1 MLHPAYPATC
11 DPAHLVFTQNYRQD
25 LQDRKR
31 HPITTQ
37 LAKFVSRKS
46 LIDIQ
51 SLNMFLEKRLITLSK
66 CIKIQNI
73 VLEYHSQRN
82 QKAKL
87 IKSLAIL
94 LNSTTSIQESSNQE
108 LHHEES
114 RNICQSLF
122 AKAKRG

>member
-1 MLHPAYPATC
+1 MSSK
-11 DPAHLVFTQNYRQD
+11 D

-31 HPITTQ
+31 YPIITQ
-37 LAKFVSRKS
+37 LTKFVSKKCLIELKS
-46 LIDIQ
+46 IL
-51 SLNMFLEKRLITLSK
+51 LLEKRLLALSK
-66 CIKIQNI
+66 NVKIQKI
-73 VLEYHSQRN
+73 TLEYHFQRN

-94 LNSTTSIQESSNQE
+94 LHDTMSIQEPSNQE

-122 AKAKRG
+122 AEAKRR